1 MRTSII
7 KFNSLHS
14 YKSRFGSQFKV
25 TCGSLGYRSTR
36 NPYWRTLCLSSI
48 GWQYEHW
55 FSLQLLMTFLSVF
68 RKRTSHCLII
78 LFTKSFYLASVGEI
92 VSTCIKCVIVWNVP
106 GIQKSKTSLAT
117 SGRVRSEVKSQVVK
131 ESGASERLVG
141 VLASADAVALWTSTL
156 LNSCSLNEFCKT
168 LSTNH
173 FLWLPLLAQIFIW
186 EMEETDSVKNGSSC
200 IL

>member
-1 MRTSII
+1 M
-7 KFNSLHS
+7 
-14 YKSRFGSQFKV
+14 
-25 TCGSLGYRSTR
+25 STR
-36 NPYWRTLCLSSI
+36 DPYWLTLCLSSYRLTI
-48 GWQYEHW
+48 RTLVQLTASYDVSFRVSEK
-55 FSLQLLMTFLSVF
+55 SLPLLNHTFYN
-68 RKRTSHCLII
+68 
-78 LFTKSFYLASVGEI
+78 SFYLASVGEV
-92 VSTCIKCVIVWNVP
+92 VSTCIKCLIVWNVP

-186 EMEETDSVKNGSSC
+186 EMEETDSVKMAVVVYFRGFG
-200 IL
+200 LGDG